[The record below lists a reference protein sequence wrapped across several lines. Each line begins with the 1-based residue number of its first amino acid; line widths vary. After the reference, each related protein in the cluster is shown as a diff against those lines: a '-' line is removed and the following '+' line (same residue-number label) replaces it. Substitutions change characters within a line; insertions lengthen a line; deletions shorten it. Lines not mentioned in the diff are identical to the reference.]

1 MIGDHIRVLKGG
13 RWFHGIDCGDE
24 TVLHVAEEQPSITG
38 SRVTRTYR
46 LAFVMGANA
55 VEVIAHR
62 EPVFPAS
69 MVVAR
74 AWSPIRDPALAA
86 MFADSEAF
94 AHWCKTGRLP
104 GTPPV
109 SAAAGAPSGGATAA
123 KAMPR
128 KPKAKAKPR
137 SAASARRGAR
147 KPAAR
152 KAGAGRAAHRKAS
165 ARKAPVRK
173 AAARRPAARKPAR
186 ATRPA
191 KRRR

>member
-46 LAFVMGANA
+46 LAFVMGANE
-55 VEVIAHR
+55 VEVVAHR
-62 EPVFPAS
+62 EQVFPAS

-109 SAAAGAPSGGATAA
+109 AAAGASSGGDAAA
-123 KAMPR
+123 KPGPR
-128 KPKAKAKPR
+128 KPKAKPR
-137 SAASARRGAR
+137 AGAPARRGAR

-165 ARKAPVRK
+165 ARKATPRK
-173 AAARRPAARKPAR
+173 APARKTTARRPAARKPA
-186 ATRPA
+186 T